1 MRGMRATREGGTAWT
16 VHGRRP
22 ARKAALAS
30 ILALT
35 AIALAGCPTSS
46 ATGSAG
52 STQVDGGAGA
62 FDPGDGAASGLEVS
76 IEPAAPT
83 VCPGACVSLSAQAA
97 GAAPPYT
104 IAWSGVQGDGSTVQ
118 VCPAAT
124 TTYAVTMTAGAA
136 GHGEVVSQEPTGSAS
151 VTVTVTP
158 SCAGDGGTTD
168 DAAAAGDLGQGHAIC
183 SQSWSGLSDV
193 DDPYW
198 TPTAGARMVAPD
210 GAGNLYVAAIFL
222 GTVNV
227 AGQTFQSVAGYE
239 SLLVVKVDPACRVL
253 WAKAFGA
260 SKAALQLG
268 GIAADAAGNV
278 VVAGSLSGAPV
289 DFGTGPAAPGPTDQS
304 GLIFK
309 LGPNGQGLW
318 THVYQ
323 APTLSGTYVS
333 VIDVA
338 IDSHDNTVFAAS
350 MVVPVSLAAPTP
362 PPPVAP
368 SVDFGGGAVGF
379 TWSLV
384 ELDANGQ
391 FVFDADA
398 SSAGTNGP
406 FGPKSLTTDSTGRIW
421 AAGSPDSQAG
431 SLAIVA
437 FDASG
442 HKQWVQSVSADG
454 YGNAW
459 QPMVRVDDNDE
470 AFTAAGW
477 SQLPAGG
484 SWLDEPLLY
493 RFSASGSPSWTPPAA
508 IPQDAWGQLDQTSD
522 AWWGAP
528 WPGGRLAL
536 DPSGRALVSS
546 AFVGS
551 ADFGSAGTLTSAGGF
566 DSAVLRFDAQGRLIG
581 GVRWGGADDDL
592 PVDVAVDAAGDAVIA
607 GWSKPPSSEVVDE
620 VDGGSGAHYAI
631 FVAKLGW

>member
-1 MRGMRATREGGTAWT
+1 MRRMRATREDGAAST
-16 VHGRRP
+16 VDACRP
-22 ARKAALAS
+22 ARIGALAS
-30 ILALT
+30 ILVLT
-35 AIALAGCPTSS
+35 AMAPAGCTTSS
-46 ATGSAG
+46 TSGSAG
-52 STQVDGGAGA
+52 STQVDGGVGV
-62 FDPGDGAASGLEVS
+62 FGPGDGATPRLQVS

-83 VCPGACVSLSAQAA
+83 VCPGGCVLLSAQAA
-97 GAAPPYT
+97 GVAPPYA

-118 VCPAAT
+118 VCPAET
-124 TTYAVTMTAGAA
+124 TTYAVTMIAGAA
-136 GHGEVVSQEPTGSAS
+136 GHGEVGSQETTGSAS

-158 SCAGDGGTTD
+158 SCPGDDGTG
-168 DAAAAGDLGQGHAIC
+168 DAAAAGDSGQGHTIC
-183 SQSWSGLSDV
+183 SQTWSGLTDV
-193 DDPYW
+193 DDPFW
-198 TPTAGARMVAPD
+198 SPTAGARMVAPD

-227 AGQTFQSVAGYE
+227 AGQIFQSVAGYE

-260 SKAALQLG
+260 SKAAIQLG

-278 VVAGSLSGAPV
+278 VVAGSLSGAPI
-289 DFGTGPAAPGPTDQS
+289 DFGSGPAAPGPTDQS

-323 APTLSGTYVS
+323 APTLSDAYVS

-350 MVVPVSLAAPTP
+350 MAVPASLAGPSP

-398 SSAGTNGP
+398 SSPGTNGP

-421 AAGSPDSQAG
+421 AAGSPGSQAG

-442 HKQWVQSVSADG
+442 HPQWVQSVSAPDG
-454 YGNAW
+454 YSNAW
-459 QPMVRVDDNDE
+459 QPMVRVDDSDE
-470 AFTAAGW
+470 VFMSAGW
-477 SQLPAGG
+477 SALPAGG

-493 RFSASGSPSWTPPAA
+493 KFSSSGSPSRTPSAA
-508 IPQDAWGQLDQTSD
+508 IPKEAWGQLDQTSD

-528 WPGGRLAL
+528 WPGGRLAV

-551 ADFGSAGTLTSAGGF
+551 ADFGSAGKLTSAGGF
-566 DSAVLRFDAQGRLIG
+566 DSAVLRFDAQGRPIG
-581 GVRWGGADDDL
+581 GIRWGGADDDL

-620 VDGGSGAHYAI
+620 ADGGSGAHYAI
-631 FVAKLGW
+631 FVAKLAW